1 MSCNCP
7 HEINPVAFERQHR
20 HTNVGNVYVP
30 LISKLHTCSYS
41 YVSPRHSMGGS
52 APHKN
57 LFVQN
62 DFCSVQNDYE
72 KQLSWLY
79 RLQIDGE
86 LSITIPVPFWILWG
100 ARTPQKLGK
109 YIEKLVFFIKIAQF
123 WATEISPDFFHI
135 IRPRRIRFFRSQG
148 RFIRKKHGF
157 KGSERGQNRGCAPPL
172 YSPL

>member
-1 MSCNCP
+1 
-7 HEINPVAFERQHR
+7 
-20 HTNVGNVYVP
+20 
-30 LISKLHTCSYS
+30 
-41 YVSPRHSMGGS
+41 MGGS

-100 ARTPQKLGK
+100 AHP
-109 YIEKLVFFIKIAQF
+109 IE
-123 WATEISPDFFHI
+123 S
-135 IRPRRIRFFRSQG
+135 
-148 RFIRKKHGF
+148 
-157 KGSERGQNRGCAPPL
+157 GCAKWFVTKYPKNKKLKNSCKIKVWSASSLNTNPYGDKSTTARFVGPFIPPHAENL
-172 YSPL
+172 KNWTHPKIQNAHSIQNIQKPMNNQWIWMFLWGGTPLKIQVCKIMSGPSKKRKLSIQKF